1 MVSDVFHGEN
11 HSLKMHQLYFPD
23 LLIYLFYL
31 FMYIFPYFISLDLIL
46 LKINAAQLSE
56 NIESRVQ
63 LTIDCFIATQLS
75 QSSRYF

>member
-1 MVSDVFHGEN
+1 
-11 HSLKMHQLYFPD
+11 
-23 LLIYLFYL
+23 
-31 FMYIFPYFISLDLIL
+31 MYIFPYFISLDLIL

-75 QSSRYF
+75 QSSQYFQKTFEKIIKSCKYVAMFNSEWMKYLRKK